1 MDDTVIA
8 ISHNLGQLPWA
19 NFAAAVV
26 IMFAIRAAFNLA
38 MSRWHM
44 AAPNEWLLLLQNGEL
59 VKAGIGMSCFC
70 PPGAQVVKF
79 PSSMQETTFTAS
91 QATKQRA
98 GVSVTGKAYWS
109 IYRPSEEDPDGPF
122 RAFKSLN
129 GLADG
134 DFKAGNEKVTTLA
147 ISTIRDAVSK
157 MSIVEV
163 MTSRE
168 ELKERVKADIT
179 PIFRGWGMWL
189 ETVEILDVRVESKSL
204 FDDMQYLRNDMLNFD
219 TKADAH
225 LSAEEAKMVA
235 AKALESKK
243 LASATEMAKQRADA
257 DAEQGVYAATQ
268 RLKREEGEAKLDESR
283 QAMLVALES
292 KKLATATTMA
302 KQRADADTEQGVY
315 AASQRLKREE
325 GEAQLEEARQTIKLS
340 TMAKE
345 HELKL
350 QALADKKIQE
360 DLAVKQELEVA
371 RLKADQAHSL
381 QQRKFELE
389 ATMTPVN
396 LQKAALD
403 ATKDVYSTLPIR
415 DVKLVALGEQGHS
428 SGDGI
433 DRGAAGGGLGS
444 ILPQVAAASE
454 AWTAVSR

>member
-1 MDDTVIA
+1 MDEVGSA
-8 ISHNLGQLPWA
+8 ILQSLIRLPWGTLG
-19 NFAAAVV
+19 AAIITILVMRAV
-26 IMFAIRAAFNLA
+26 FNLI

-44 AAPNEWLLLLQNGEL
+44 AAPNEWLLLLHNGEL

-129 GLADG
+129 GLANG

-292 KKLATATTMA
+292 KKLATATA
-302 KQRADADTEQGVY
+302 ISKQRADADTEQGVY
-315 AASQRLKREE
+315 AATQRLKREE
-325 GEAQLEEARQTIKLS
+325 GEAKLDEARQAMKLAAMIK
-340 TMAKE
+340 E
-345 HELKL
+345 QELEL
-350 QALADKKIQE
+350 QALADQKARE
-360 DLAVKQELEVA
+360 DLVVKQELEVA
-371 RLKADQAHSL
+371 LRKADQAHSL

-396 LQKAALD
+396 L
-403 ATKDVYSTLPIR
+403 
-415 DVKLVALGEQGHS
+415 
-428 SGDGI
+428 
-433 DRGAAGGGLGS
+433 
-444 ILPQVAAASE
+444 
-454 AWTAVSR
+454 